1 MEMRRYRYLIV
12 GGGMT
17 ADAACKG
24 IRELDGEGSIGL
36 VGDEPHPPYSRP
48 PLSKGLWKGAP
59 EEKVWRRTEELGVD
73 LHLGRRVVSLD
84 LEARRATDDQGET
97 YAYERLLLA
106 TGGRPRRL
114 SGPGEGA
121 IYFRTL
127 DDYRRLRA
135 LAQEEGS
142 SFLVVGGGFIG
153 SEIAAA
159 LATSGRRVTMVFP
172 EDGIGGRLFPA
183 DLAEFL
189 NGYYRERGVE
199 VVPRETVTSL
209 AGDASRAATT
219 GSGRVLQA
227 TAIVAGLGIE
237 PEVEL
242 ARSASLPVEDGI
254 VVDEL
259 GRVGGRD
266 DVFAA
271 GDVARFPAPPLGSLR
286 VEHEDHANGHG
297 RAVGRNMAGA
307 GEPYD
312 HLPFFYSDLFDLGYE
327 AVGEL
332 DSRLRTV
339 SDWREPYR
347 EGVVYYL
354 DGQDRVRGVLL
365 WNVWG
370 RVDEAR
376 ALVRSA
382 QPVDPGSLA
391 GHIA

>member
-1 MEMRRYRYLIV
+1 MQRYRYLIV

-24 IRELDGEGSIGL
+24 IRDLDSEGSIGL
-36 VGDEPHPPYSRP
+36 VGDEPYPPYSRP

-59 EEKVWRRTEELGVD
+59 EEKVWRRTEEIGVD
-73 LHLGRRVVSLD
+73 LHLRRRVVSLD
-84 LEARRATDDQGET
+84 LGARQATDDQGEI
-97 YAYERLLLA
+97 YVYERLLLA

-114 SGPGEGA
+114 PGDGPEV

-159 LATSGRRVTMVFP
+159 LAMSERRVTMVFP
-172 EDGIGGRLFPA
+172 ETGIGARLFPV

-189 NGYYRERGVE
+189 NSYYRERGVE
-199 VVPRETVTSL
+199 VVAGDTVTSL
-209 AGDASRAATT
+209 AQEGSRAALT
-219 GSGRVLQA
+219 GSGRAIEA
-227 TAIVAGLGIE
+227 TGIVAGLGIE

-242 ARSASLPVEDGI
+242 AASALLPVEDGV

-271 GDVARFPAPPLGSLR
+271 GDVARFPAPPLGTLR
-286 VEHEDHANGHG
+286 VEHEDHANSHG

-307 GEPYD
+307 GEPYH

-332 DSRLRTV
+332 DGRLRTV
-339 SDWREPYR
+339 SDWRDPYR

-354 DGQDRVRGVLL
+354 DREDRVRGVLL

-370 RVDEAR
+370 KVDDAR
-376 ALVRSA
+376 ALVRSGER
-382 QPVDPGSLA
+382 VDPGSREWRLA
-391 GHIA
+391 